1 MSTTVQQILD
11 AAHAR
16 STKNDPGLIATQ
28 ATELLKVVIRAMQGI
43 YAYAAR
49 INPTFFAEQIDVPF
63 AAGGWLRPSLAE
75 SIWRIEDPTL
85 AEVVVVPYDDRVK
98 AEPTIPAV
106 YEFGQKFRP
115 ATALAPNPQGGSLT
129 FFYAKRPAD
138 PANLAANLDAL
149 WTEQYNELLIDEV
162 AIYLALKDGRM
173 DELSILRSERE
184 PWVARFTA
192 FLEHATANE
201 RRRFSQVR
209 RFNTNTIVPLRSLLA
224 GGEGGQ

>member
-1 MSTTVQQILD
+1 MATTPQQILD

-28 ATELLKVVIRAMQGI
+28 ATELLQVVIRALRGL
-43 YAYAAR
+43 YSYAAR

-63 AAGGWLRPSLAE
+63 ASGGWIRPSAAE
-75 SIWRIEDPTL
+75 SIWRIENPAL
-85 AEVVVVPYDDRVK
+85 VEVAVVPFDDRVN
-98 AEPTIPAV
+98 AEPTMPCV

-115 ATALAPNPQGGSLT
+115 ATALAPNPQSGNLT
-129 FFYAKRPAD
+129 FFYAKTPAD
-138 PANLAANLDAL
+138 PATLAANLDTL
-149 WTEQYNELLIDEV
+149 WVDRYNELLIGEV

-173 DELSILRSERE
+173 DEVAVLRNERE
-184 PWVARFTA
+184 PWLARFTA

-201 RRRFSQVR
+201 RRRWSLVR

-224 GGEGGQ
+224 GGEGA